1 MSARTKE
8 CAGLAESWVTTVR
21 RHLPVELS
29 AIELES
35 QVEMERD
42 AVPIPIPSPR
52 ICMPLWIVIKPKD
65 KLTVDVCL
73 CIIRNGHLHEFARLL
88 PLV

>member
-1 MSARTKE
+1 MSARAKE
-8 CAGLAESWVTTVR
+8 CAELVESWVTTVH

-35 QVEMERD
+35 QVEMDTHILPEH
-42 AVPIPIPSPR
+42 
-52 ICMPLWIVIKPKD
+52 MPLWMVRKPKD
-65 KLTVDVCL
+65 KLTEDVCL
-73 CIIRNGHLHEFARLL
+73 CIICNGHLHEFARLL